1 MSTSSAAA
9 PVGAAEP
16 SLGELVSAASRDLS
30 ELVRDEIALVKA
42 EAADSAKSAGKGA
55 GMLGAAG
62 FLGVV
67 AFVLLSIAAAYGLVA
82 AGLHPALAFLVVA
95 VVYLI
100 VAGVLGLLGKRAV
113 SSLTPP
119 ERAVRQAKALPQAL
133 KPGTGS

>member
-1 MSTSSAAA
+1 MATSSAAV
-9 PVGAAEP
+9 PGAGEP

-30 ELVRDEIALVKA
+30 ELVRDEIALTKA
-42 EAADSAKSAGKGA
+42 EATASVKTAGKGA

-62 FLGVV
+62 FLAVV
-67 AFVLLSIAAAYGLVA
+67 AFILLSIAAAYGLVA
-82 AGLHPALAFLVVA
+82 LGVHPGLAFLVVA

-113 SSLTPP
+113 SSVTPP

-133 KPGTGS
+133 KPGTES